1 MHLALAYALEG
12 SAPRLGRQGPRQGP
26 VLLLTTRVGPRL
38 GQVRVWNAGSGEC
51 AQSIMHPSTVWGCA
65 VLPNGDLVAGCADGN
80 AYVWT
85 RAAVRV
91 AAPDLAMAFKEAVAG
106 TSLPAQQAKAVQT

>member
-1 MHLALAYALEG
+1 MHLAPAYASEG
-12 SAPRLGRQGPRQGP
+12 STPRLGRQGPRQGL
-26 VLLLTTRVGPRL
+26 VLLLTRVGPRL

-106 TSLPAQQAKAVQT
+106 TSLPAQQAKTVQT